1 MQCNRTDQLSH
12 LVRNAA
18 WRHTRCPLDV
28 ASVACVRAAPSGSRS
43 RARIGYR
50 YGIPRSQLSVVTRRR
65 ADIADSLRQRLL
77 SGLHLGELKH
87 GQRLPSARDL
97 AREMAADPRVILAAY
112 RVLAQEGL
120 VELRPRSG
128 IFLIASESSE
138 NGLQRRTHDWVVE
151 LLLGAVERGIPAPE
165 FPERLRRS
173 LETLHLRVACIEC
186 NVDQIDELSHELYTT
201 YGFDVSGVDVY
212 EMLDSARL
220 PKEVRRADL
229 LVTTHFHAHEVQ
241 PIATQLG
248 KPLIVAELLIDGF
261 ADVARRLAE
270 GPVYYV
276 VVDPRFAKKLGK
288 IFAAAPGSAN
298 LRILVQGRDDLD
310 QIPAAVPTYLTR
322 LVRERLPA
330 RSPLTPPLPPAR
342 VLSPETSRMLFTFI
356 VRANS
361 AALTEP

>member
-1 MQCNRTDQLSH
+1 M
-12 LVRNAA
+12 
-18 WRHTRCPLDV
+18 
-28 ASVACVRAAPSGSRS
+28 
-43 RARIGYR
+43 
-50 YGIPRSQLSVVTRRR
+50 TRRR
-65 ADIADSLRQRLL
+65 DHIADTLRQRLL

-112 RVLAQEGL
+112 RVLEQEEL

-128 IFLIASESSE
+128 IFLTATDSSAG
-138 NGLQRRTHDWVVE
+138 GLQRRTHDWMVE
-151 LLLGAVERGIPAPE
+151 LLLEAVERGIPAPQ

-173 LETLHLRVACIEC
+173 LETLRLRVACIEC
-186 NVDQIDELSHELYTT
+186 NVDQIDELSHELHTT
-201 YGFDVSGVDVY
+201 YNFDVSGVDLY
-212 EMLDSARL
+212 AMLESARL
-220 PKEVRRADL
+220 PKEVRQADL

-248 KPLIVAELLIDGF
+248 KPLIVAELLVDGF
-261 ADVARRLAE
+261 AEVARRLAE

-288 IFAAAPGSAN
+288 IFTAASGAAD
-298 LRILVQGRDDLD
+298 LRVLIQGRDDLD
-310 QIPAAVPTYLTR
+310 EIPAGAPVYLTR

-330 RSPLTPPLPPAR
+330 RSPLTPPILPAR
-342 VLSPETSRMLFTFI
+342 VFSPETSRLLFTFI

-361 AALTEP
+361 AALTEA